1 MNIEEIRNKRVKISL
16 HSITVKDEYDKTRGI
31 VRNTILY
38 TEGSLS
44 QRMDFFKT
52 LKNAG
57 IWECKKHEIIKN
69 VVIVD
74 GKIYY
79 LHDLRA
85 IEQLE
90 KIIAHFE
97 PTSEIE
103 GAFEHEK
110 EIIAI
115 RKQIAEKAAEFLTVI
130 PCYVIK

>member
-1 MNIEEIRNKRVKISL
+1 MNIEEIRNKRVKISP
-16 HSITVKDEYDKTRGI
+16 HSITVKDEYNKTRGI
-31 VRNTILY
+31 VRNIFPY
-38 TEGSLS
+38 TECRPA

-57 IWECKKHEIIKN
+57 IWGCKEHEIIKN

-79 LHDLRA
+79 LHDLRV

-90 KIIAHFE
+90 KIIARFE

-103 GAFEHEK
+103 GFFDHDK